1 MIEAIGKDFLKK
13 THRQYDPQFVQEAQ
27 AWYTKFTGGIGNAS
41 RDDII
46 EMYLLLAKIEEKSVD
61 K

>member
-1 MIEAIGKDFLKK
+1 MLETISTDFLRK
-13 THRQYDPQFVQEAQ
+13 TDRKYDAQFVQDAQ

-46 EMYLLLAKIEEKSVD
+46 EMYLLLAKIDEK
-61 K
+61 KC

>member
-1 MIEAIGKDFLKK
+1 MLEAISTDFLKK
-13 THRQYDPQFVQEAQ
+13 TDRQYDPQFVRDAQ
-27 AWYTKFTGGIGNAS
+27 TWYTRFTGGIGNAS

-46 EMYLLLAKIEEKSVD
+46 EMYLLLAKIDEKSVD

>member
-1 MIEAIGKDFLKK
+1 MLEAISNDFLRK
-13 THRQYDPQFVQEAQ
+13 TDRQLDPQFVRDAQ
-27 AWYTKFTGGIGNAS
+27 TWYTKFTGGIGSAS

-46 EMYLLLAKIEEKSVD
+46 EMYLLLAKIDEKSVD